1 MSHIDNSNDTTDDI
15 TQCPVSEEARLE
27 WLKQNKSNIANNNNN
42 NNNNLT
48 LSTEREISGIP
59 RTGPNDKNWI
69 YPSEQQFYDAMKRK
83 KIDSNGNEFDM
94 KTVIPIHNNVNE
106 RVWKY
111 IELWE
116 NLPTTSGDEKLSLTS
131 FKGDS
136 KKITPRAWIRHYIF
150 GMDLPFDRH
159 DWIVN
164 HSNTNGTAYN
174 INYVIDFYMNSNNNI
189 YLDVRPKIDSY
200 QGIKRRI
207 LKFLGY

>member
-1 MSHIDNSNDTTDDI
+1 MSHIDNNDSTTTTTDDI
-15 TQCPVSEEARLE
+15 SQCPVSEEARLE
-27 WLKQNKSNIANNNNN
+27 WLKQNKSGVQND
-42 NNNNLT
+42 NNL

-59 RTGPNDKNWI
+59 RTGEKGTNWI

-83 KIDSNGNEFDM
+83 KINSHGNEFDM
-94 KTVIPIHNNVNE
+94 KTVIPIHNNINE

-111 IELWE
+111 IEQWE
-116 NLPTTSGDEKLSLTS
+116 NLTSNDKLSLTS

-164 HSNTNGTAYN
+164 HSNKDNNSSYN
-174 INYVIDFYMNSNNNI
+174 INYVIDFYMNQSNNNI
-189 YLDVRPKIDSY
+189 YLDVRPKINNY

-207 LKFLGY
+207 LKILGY

>member
-1 MSHIDNSNDTTDDI
+1 MSHIDNSNSIDNADDI
-15 TQCPVSEEARLE
+15 SKCPVSEEARLE
-27 WLKQNKSNIANNNNN
+27 WLKQNRTNATNDNSLLSN
-42 NNNNLT
+42 
-48 LSTEREISGIP
+48 EREVSGIP
-59 RTGPNDKNWI
+59 RTGQNDKNWI

-83 KIDSNGNEFDM
+83 KINSNGNELDM

-111 IELWE
+111 IESWE
-116 NLPTTSGDEKLSLTS
+116 NFKSNNQDQDNKLSLTS

-164 HSNTNGTAYN
+164 HSTEKKSYN
-174 INYVIDFYMNSNNNI
+174 IDYVIDFYMNSNNGV
-189 YLDVRPKIDSY
+189 YLDVRPKINSY

-207 LKFLGY
+207 LKYFGY